1 MAAQKE
7 LPLPA
12 AHRCPVCRFPQT
24 KLQRILGEGQN
35 GSISY
40 VCSRPECRI
49 GLDLSTLTTWTAVH
63 TGT

>member
-7 LPLPA
+7 LPPPA

-24 KLQRILGEGQN
+24 KIQRILGEGKY

-40 VCSRPECRI
+40 VCSRGECTLGR
-49 GLDLSTLTTWTAVH
+49 DLSKIATWAAV
-63 TGT
+63 